1 MKIEV
6 YDPITLIVVWEKDY
20 EAQNKKDT
28 ITRAAYDFCEETSFS
43 PGDFNVR
50 VK

>member
-20 EAQNKKDT
+20 EAQNKKET
-28 ITRAAYDFCEETSFS
+28 IARAAHDFHEETNYS
-43 PGDFNVR
+43 PGNFNVR

>member
-20 EAQNKKDT
+20 EAQNKRET
-28 ITRAAYDFCEETSFS
+28 IARAAHDFHKETNYS